1 MLSGS
6 SDGFASDGALR
17 NSLLK
22 ELFLFGNIMPLT
34 SELLEVPTL
43 TETEQVI
50 IANTLSSPTIKKY
63 LRIMAQNDII
73 ELATISTSEKDDS
86 TIARKHATV
95 QGKLAVLQTLLSI
108 QPKE

>member
-1 MLSGS
+1 MSITAETLCIPTLSQTEQDLIALAL
-6 SDGFASDGALR
+6 SDP
-17 NSLLK
+17 LLK
-22 ELFLFGNIMPLT
+22 
-34 SELLEVPTL
+34 
-43 TETEQVI
+43 
-50 IANTLSSPTIKKY
+50 KY
-63 LRIMAQNDII
+63 FRIMMQNDII